1 MWVKDSD
8 HIESSILPSAFRVIT
23 FRRSTCRDIPS
34 SDHNPRWE
42 TGMCPG
48 RSKFSGTIEKSQ
60 SDDDGMQLVPSLGLV
75 WSRGFELNVE
85 HLVQMGIGTVPPVR

>member
-1 MWVKDSD
+1 
-8 HIESSILPSAFRVIT
+8 
-23 FRRSTCRDIPS
+23 
-34 SDHNPRWE
+34 
-42 TGMCPG
+42 MCPG